1 MWFGIFAIALIVRDR
16 YFKKDMFLDRV
27 ASIIDRYYLIFD
39 ENYKRLE
46 TMNILIIS
54 ELRVIK
60 FQKMYIFMYN
70 GVYTLGN
77 IYLQRVRVYSL

>member
-27 ASIIDRYYLIFD
+27 ASIIDRYYLIF